1 MSGALGMTD
10 PAPGLEPWVN
20 AAVEHAVGRQPELA
34 GARLTA
40 AQRLSGGAI
49 NQNFLVT
56 LVSEMG
62 GPFQWVMR
70 RSQSQSIPGSHDRSA
85 EFEIIR
91 YAHALGV
98 KVPAPIAVVV
108 REGQM
113 ASFFGYVPGD
123 ADARRLVSL
132 LGGRQP
138 AQATGR
144 DSPHTGIRPSQLAA
158 VTESLGEQLGRLHRG
173 KITSKH
179 SPADLVSVLGP
190 MPQDSI
196 QASLATV
203 EKAFARLSRPAQ
215 YLHFAVQAILNDR
228 PARLAQRPPCLCHND
243 FRLGNLMILLPQNRQ
258 NRGQTPVL
266 ESAADMQNR
275 GLSPDLPAAESAAE
289 FGLSAVLDWEFADW
303 GDPMADIGWLTAP
316 CWRFGGAMPVAGFG
330 TLEDLLRGYYREN
343 PEPLPVDELP
353 FWQRLAHVRWGI
365 IAAQQAE
372 RVVFG
377 DPESVELLI
386 TGAMTASIIKPVV
399 EHYLGEIQSPC
410 LLPEVSA
417 ELRGVDQWLAETSLL
432 LKTQLA
438 PGLSSSAKY
447 QALMAANA
455 LRLARARLRSE
466 PSGMPACENL
476 RQELARD
483 LAIWSFKD

>member
-1 MSGALGMTD
+1 MTD
-10 PAPGLEPWVN
+10 LTQGLEPWVA
-20 AAVEHAVGRQPELA
+20 AAVEQAVTQQPELA

-56 LVSEMG
+56 LVSEMAG
-62 GPFQWVMR
+62 SVQWVMR

-85 EFEIIR
+85 EFDIIR
-91 YAHALGV
+91 YAHGLGV
-98 KVPAPIAVVV
+98 KVPGPVAVVA

-113 ASFFGYVPGD
+113 ASFFGYVAGD
-123 ADARRLVSL
+123 ADARRLVSF
-132 LGGRQP
+132 LGGGQS
-138 AQATGR
+138 AQAKSR
-144 DSPHTGIRPSQLAA
+144 DPLQNDIRPSQVAA

-173 KITSKH
+173 LITTEH
-179 SPADLVSVLGP
+179 APAALVSVLGP

-196 QASLATV
+196 QASLSTV
-203 EKAFARLSRPAQ
+203 EKGFARLSRPAQ

-228 PARLAQRPPCLCHND
+228 PVRLAQRRPCLCHND
-243 FRLGNLMILLPQNRQ
+243 FRLGNLMMVLPQKKQ
-258 NRGQTPVL
+258 DRGQTPV
-266 ESAADMQNR
+266 M
-275 GLSPDLPAAESAAE
+275 PVAESAAE

-330 TLEDLLRGYYREN
+330 TLDDLLRGYYREN
-343 PEPLPVDELP
+343 PEPLPLDELP
-353 FWQRLAHVRWGI
+353 FWQHLAHVRWGI

-386 TGAMTASIIKPVV
+386 TGAMTASIVKPVV
-399 EHYLGEIQSPC
+399 EHYLGETVSPG
-410 LLPEVSA
+410 LMPEVSVA
-417 ELRGVDQWLAETSLL
+417 LRGVDQWLAETSLL
-432 LKTQLA
+432 LKKQLA
-438 PGLSSSAKY
+438 PVLSSSAKY

-466 PSGMPACENL
+466 PSGMPPCENL

-483 LAIWSFKD
+483 LAVWSFKD

>member
-1 MSGALGMTD
+1 MTD
-10 PAPGLEPWVN
+10 LTPGLEPWVV
-20 AAVEHAVGRQPELA
+20 AAVEQAVRRQPELA

-56 LVSEMG
+56 LVSETA
-62 GPFQWVMR
+62 GPFRWVMR
-70 RSQSQSIPGSHDRSA
+70 RSQSQAIPGSHDRSA
-85 EFEIIR
+85 EFDIIR

-98 KVPAPIAVVV
+98 KVPAPVAVVA

-123 ADARRLVSL
+123 ADARRLVSF
-132 LGGRQP
+132 LGERQST
-138 AQATGR
+138 QATTR
-144 DSPHTGIRPSQLAA
+144 DFSQTGIRPSQVVAL
-158 VTESLGEQLGRLHRG
+158 TESLGEQLGRLHRG
-173 KITSKH
+173 QINAGH
-179 SPADLVSVLGP
+179 SPADLISVLGP

-196 QASLATV
+196 QASLSTV
-203 EKAFARLSRPAQ
+203 ERAFARLSRPAQ
-215 YLHFAVQAILNDR
+215 YLRFAVQAILNDR
-228 PARLAQRPPCLCHND
+228 PARVAQRRPGLCHND
-243 FRLGNLMILLPQNRQ
+243 FRLGNLMILLPQNR
-258 NRGQTPVL
+258 GQTPVL
-266 ESAADMQNR
+266 ESAAD
-275 GLSPDLPAAESAAE
+275 

-330 TLEDLLRGYYREN
+330 ALEDLLRGYYREN
-343 PEPLPVDELP
+343 PEPLPLDELP

-386 TGAMTASIIKPVV
+386 TGAMTASIVKPVV
-399 EHYLGEIQSPC
+399 EHYLGETVPPC
-410 LLPEVSA
+410 LMPEVSA
-417 ELRGVDQWLAETSLL
+417 ELQGVDQWLAETSLL
-432 LKTQLA
+432 LKKQLA

-466 PSGMPACENL
+466 SSGMPPSENL

-483 LAIWSFKD
+483 LAVWSFKD

>member
-1 MSGALGMTD
+1 MTD
-10 PAPGLEPWVN
+10 LTQGLEPWVA
-20 AAVEHAVGRQPELA
+20 AAVEQAVTQQPELA

-56 LVSEMG
+56 LVSEMAG
-62 GPFQWVMR
+62 SVQWVMR

-85 EFEIIR
+85 EFDIIR
-91 YAHALGV
+91 YAHGLGV
-98 KVPAPIAVVV
+98 KVPAPVAVVA

-113 ASFFGYVPGD
+113 ASFFGYVAGD
-123 ADARRLVSL
+123 ADARRLVSF
-132 LGGRQP
+132 LGEGQS
-138 AQATGR
+138 AQAKSR
-144 DSPHTGIRPSQLAA
+144 DPLQNDIRPSQVAA

-173 KITSKH
+173 LITTEH
-179 SPADLVSVLGP
+179 APAALVSVLGP

-196 QASLATV
+196 QASLSTV
-203 EKAFARLSRPAQ
+203 ERGFARLSRPAQ

-228 PARLAQRPPCLCHND
+228 PARLAQRRPCLCHND

-258 NRGQTPVL
+258 IRQNRGQTPVL
-266 ESAADMQNR
+266 ESAADMQNW
-275 GLSPDLPAAESAAE
+275 GLSPVLPAAESAAD

-330 TLEDLLRGYYREN
+330 ALDDLLRGYYREN
-343 PEPLPVDELP
+343 PEPLPLDELP
-353 FWQRLAHVRWGI
+353 FWQHLAHVRWGI

-386 TGAMTASIIKPVV
+386 TGAMTASIVKPVV
-399 EHYLGEIQSPC
+399 EHYLGETVSPG
-410 LLPEVSA
+410 LMPEVSVA
-417 ELRGVDQWLAETSLL
+417 LRGVDQWLAETSLL
-432 LKTQLA
+432 LKKQLA

-466 PSGMPACENL
+466 PSGMPPCENL

-483 LAIWSFKD
+483 LAVWSFKD

>member
-1 MSGALGMTD
+1 MTD
-10 PAPGLEPWVN
+10 LTPGLEPWVV
-20 AAVEHAVGRQPELA
+20 AAVEQAVRRQPELA

-56 LVSEMG
+56 LVSETA
-62 GPFQWVMR
+62 GPFRWVMR
-70 RSQSQSIPGSHDRSA
+70 RSQSQAIPGSHDRSA
-85 EFEIIR
+85 EFDIIR

-98 KVPAPIAVVV
+98 KVPAPVAVVA

-123 ADARRLVSL
+123 ADARRLVSF
-132 LGGRQP
+132 LGERQST
-138 AQATGR
+138 QATTR
-144 DSPHTGIRPSQLAA
+144 DFSQTGIRPSQVVAL
-158 VTESLGEQLGRLHRG
+158 TESLGEQLGRLHRG
-173 KITSKH
+173 QINVGH
-179 SPADLVSVLGP
+179 SPADLISVLGP

-196 QASLATV
+196 QASLSTV
-203 EKAFARLSRPAQ
+203 ERAFARLSRPAQ
-215 YLHFAVQAILNDR
+215 YLRFAVQAILNDR
-228 PARLAQRPPCLCHND
+228 PARVAQRRPGLCHND
-243 FRLGNLMILLPQNRQ
+243 FRLGNLMILLPQNR
-258 NRGQTPVL
+258 GQTPVL
-266 ESAADMQNR
+266 ESAAD
-275 GLSPDLPAAESAAE
+275 

-330 TLEDLLRGYYREN
+330 ALEDLLRGYYRAN
-343 PEPLPVDELP
+343 PEPLPLDELP

-386 TGAMTASIIKPVV
+386 TGAMTASIVKPVV
-399 EHYLGEIQSPC
+399 EHYLGETVPPC
-410 LLPEVSA
+410 LMPEVSA
-417 ELRGVDQWLAETSLL
+417 ELQGVDQWLAETSLL
-432 LKTQLA
+432 LKKQLA

-466 PSGMPACENL
+466 SSGMPPSENL

-483 LAIWSFKD
+483 LAVWSFKD

>member
-10 PAPGLEPWVN
+10 LTPRLEPWVD
-20 AAVEHAVGRQPELA
+20 AAVEQAVTQQPELA
-34 GARLTA
+34 GARLMA

-132 LGGRQP
+132 LGGRQS
-138 AQATGR
+138 AQVTGR
-144 DSPHTGIRPSQLAA
+144 DSPHTGIRPAQLAA
-158 VTESLGEQLGRLHRG
+158 VTESLGEQIGRLHRG
-173 KITSKH
+173 QINTEH
-179 SPADLVSVLGP
+179 SSAALVSVLGP

-228 PARLAQRPPCLCHND
+228 PARLAQRRPCLCHND
-243 FRLGNLMILLPQNRQ
+243 FRLGNLMMVLPQKKQ
-258 NRGQTPVL
+258 DRGQTQVTPV
-266 ESAADMQNR
+266 
-275 GLSPDLPAAESAAE
+275 AESADL
-289 FGLSAVLDWEFADW
+289 GLSAVLDWEFADW

-386 TGAMTASIIKPVV
+386 TGAMTASIVKPVV
-399 EHYLGEIQSPC
+399 EHYLGETQSPC

-432 LKTQLA
+432 LKNQLA
-438 PGLSSSAKY
+438 PGLSSSTKY